1 MHLFDKEKFRKKS
14 SVLDDDRIHPVVF
27 QPPPPFAVPSNLPRI
42 ENRSPRAIRAWTNK
56 NEREGRIPRN
66 ATRLSIIIFSN
77 SQQPPR
83 YLATAHNLLFAQ
95 FLAESRSWNWSTG
108 WLNST
113 KNYSF
118 TDRGKILPRENR
130 EREKTRIREWKK
142 PLFPIQ
148 FRCSKLA
155 NTSRSTVGLSPL
167 GNIWRQRISLH
178 LSEGTK
184 IGLQFPV
191 SGPWPEH
198 NLSRSC
204 DRITELEED
213 GGGIVVIV
221 RSYTR
226 FHAPA
231 RRGRGDK
238 ETASYTHIHTRV

>member
-130 EREKTRIREWKK
+130 EKTRIGEWKK

-155 NTSRSTVGLSPL
+155 NTGDREAPSDSHLWGTSGGRESLYILAKERRSDCSF
-167 GNIWRQRISLH
+167 
-178 LSEGTK
+178 
-184 IGLQFPV
+184 QFPV
-191 SGPWPEH
+191 RG
-198 NLSRSC
+198 RSTTC
-204 DRITELEED
+204 PV
-213 GGGIVVIV
+213 VVIELPSSK
-221 RSYTR
+221 R
-226 FHAPA
+226 
-231 RRGRGDK
+231 
-238 ETASYTHIHTRV
+238 TAVVSW